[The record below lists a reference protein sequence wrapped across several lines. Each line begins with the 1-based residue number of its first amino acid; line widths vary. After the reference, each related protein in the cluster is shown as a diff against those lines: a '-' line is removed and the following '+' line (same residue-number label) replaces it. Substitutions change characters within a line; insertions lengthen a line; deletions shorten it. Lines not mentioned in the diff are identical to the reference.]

1 METLL
6 SLMVRDEFNSE
17 PLTLGPSPQDVAPGS
32 ISVGRYIPA
41 RDAMLNRC

>member
-17 PLTLGPSPQDVAPGS
+17 PLTQDVAPGS

-41 RDAMLNRC
+41 RDAMLNRR

>member
-17 PLTLGPSPQDVAPGS
+17 HLTLGPTPQDVAPGS